1 MSQDYDHVKQPAKI
15 KLSENTSKLVAQLLD
30 TLRFMG
36 STFKNLQPDITLPQF
51 QALVLIH
58 RMGRCYVSDI
68 ANHLLITLATSTR
81 LLDSLEQKGYI
92 KRDRNHSGD
101 RRYVMIYMTQQGQ
114 DMFEKL
120 VEDHLQMMDKWFT
133 KAFTTGEKETFIL
146 LFRKLLDARNSTVI

>member
-1 MSQDYDHVKQPAKI
+1 MSQDYDHVKQPAKM
-15 KLSENTSKLVAQLLD
+15 KLAENTPKLVSQLLD

-36 STFKNLQPDITLPQF
+36 SIFKNLQPDITLPQF
-51 QALVLIH
+51 QALVLIR

-101 RRYVMIYMTQQGQ
+101 RRYVMIYMTQKGQ
-114 DMFEKL
+114 EMFEKL

-133 KAFTTGEKETFIL
+133 QAFTSGEKETFIL
-146 LFRKLLDARNSTVI
+146 LFRKLLDARNSTAV